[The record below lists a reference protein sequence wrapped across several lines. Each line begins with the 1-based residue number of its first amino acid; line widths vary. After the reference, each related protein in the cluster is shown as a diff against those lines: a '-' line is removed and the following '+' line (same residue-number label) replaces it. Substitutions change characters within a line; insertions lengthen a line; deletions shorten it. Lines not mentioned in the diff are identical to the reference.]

1 MPMTGVE
8 MSSDDSRR
16 AIGKITSVAAD
27 RFIVELHRGN
37 DNFTVVGF
45 DDIHYVARLGSF
57 VIIPVQS
64 DYVVAEVVGLW
75 EKDPTSGRP
84 DKENSRELD
93 KASSAKYLDLVPVG
107 TLPKK
112 REESFRFGVSTFP
125 SLYAD
130 ALYALDDELDRI
142 FEVANPQ
149 ENVGDTENTRLKALT
164 IGSSVIFQGYD
175 VKARIDEYFGGHVAV
190 LGNTGSGKSCTVAT
204 VLQSLF
210 EKKIEYLARGAT
222 FIILDV
228 NGEYR
233 RAFSKLPDGIK
244 RSYLQIAM
252 NPDGQAPEPL
262 DGNENT
268 AVFRLPHWFMSVEEW
283 ELLLRASERTQQP
296 VLRTALGLSSLFSGV
311 QANNNLSRIKNH
323 ILASCIGCI
332 LESDAGS
339 PTKKDRITAILS
351 SFSTPEISL
360 QTVQHMIAINFGQMA
375 QVEQLTTLIQNH
387 RLEEVT
393 LPSYTHSEF
402 NFEDLGAALD
412 LALLYEEAHGNKQIR
427 DYCAQMVTRFKWIK
441 EREEFA
447 FLRVPVTSLRPEEK
461 TLDLFIEQFMG
472 LRRENE
478 HLKKAAQII
487 ILDMNEAA
495 DEVVEVASA
504 VMARLIFDRLRK
516 AEPRNRLPVH
526 LILEEAHRYVA
537 EKPTRHAIDASR
549 IFERIAKEGRKY
561 GMFLQVASQRP
572 SELSK
577 TVLSQCSNFVIHRI
591 QNPDDLSHIRQM
603 TPFISESVMKRLP
616 SLPKQHALIFGNAVN
631 LPTTFKVRD
640 VNPRPKS
647 DDAAIREL
655 WFKADNAPTELKF
668 VPIPAAPPVGP
679 APAVVVP
686 PPPPAPVAAT
696 TADVLDDEIP
706 F

>member
-1 MPMTGVE
+1 M
-8 MSSDDSRR
+8 
-16 AIGKITSVAAD
+16 
-27 RFIVELHRGN
+27 
-37 DNFTVVGF
+37 
-45 DDIHYVARLGSF
+45 
-57 VIIPVQS
+57 
-64 DYVVAEVVGLW
+64 
-75 EKDPTSGRP
+75 
-84 DKENSRELD
+84 
-93 KASSAKYLDLVPVG
+93 
-107 TLPKK
+107 
-112 REESFRFGVSTFP
+112 
-125 SLYAD
+125 
-130 ALYALDDELDRI
+130 
-142 FEVANPQ
+142 
-149 ENVGDTENTRLKALT
+149 
-164 IGSSVIFQGYD
+164 
-175 VKARIDEYFGGHVAV
+175 
-190 LGNTGSGKSCTVAT
+190 
-204 VLQSLF
+204 
-210 EKKIEYLARGAT
+210 ARGAT

-233 RAFSKLPDGIK
+233 RAFSELPADIK

-252 NPDGQAPEPL
+252 NPDAQAPAPL
-262 DGNENT
+262 DENETT
-268 AVFRLPHWFMSVEEW
+268 AIFRLPHWFMSVEEW

-296 VLRTALGLSSLFSGV
+296 VLRTALGLSSLFSGG
-311 QANNNLSRIKNH
+311 QTGNNNLGRIRNH

-339 PTKKDRITAILS
+339 PTKKDRITALLS
-351 SFSTPEISL
+351 SFSTQEIGL
-360 QTVQHMIAINFGQMA
+360 QTVQGMIAISYGEMA
-375 QVEQLTTLIQNH
+375 QVEQLTTLIQTH
-387 RLEEVT
+387 SLEEVT
-393 LPSYTHSEF
+393 LPNYSHREF
-402 NFEDLGAALD
+402 NFEDLGAALE

-427 DYCAQMVTRFKWIK
+427 DYCAQMVTRFKWIR

-447 FLRVPVTSLRPEEK
+447 FLRVPTNSLRAEERRQ
-461 TLDLFIEQFMG
+461 DLFIEQFMG
-472 LRRENE
+472 LRRDNE
-478 HLKKAAQII
+478 QLEKSAQII

-504 VMARLIFDRLRK
+504 VMTRLIFDRLRK
-516 AEPRNRLPVH
+516 AEPRNRLPIH

-640 VNPRPKS
+640 VYPRPKS

-655 WFKADNAPTELKF
+655 WFRANNEPTELKF
-668 VPIPAAPPVGP
+668 MPIQEAPPAAAPPHAAIVTT
-679 APAVVVP
+679 
-686 PPPPAPVAAT
+686 PPPPALAT
-696 TADVLDDEIP
+696 TTAELDDEIP